1 MIWQDT
7 LSTLLGL
14 SLPVAEAIAGHG
26 VTLEN
31 AWDHPAI
38 KALRERLVSELTRDG
53 TIEQMLEASQSL
65 REQHRQL
72 LQKPTLTPEELR
84 KLGVLSASAYALSAN
99 ALAHAVT
106 PQAIFLYTLRQLLPW
121 LQRVAEL
128 GLLVARSSAGGR
140 ELEGG
145 PDVGPAERAR
155 AAASE
160 AEVVLAD
167 PLLRSLIETTHT
179 LTQLLARRG
188 GVHERA

>member
-1 MIWQDT
+1 MSWQDT
-7 LSTLLGL
+7 LSTIIGL

-84 KLGVLSASAYALSAN
+84 KLGVLSASAYALSAD

-121 LQRVAEL
+121 LQRAAEL
-128 GLLVARSSAGGR
+128 GLLIARTSTGR
-140 ELEGG
+140 DLEGG
-145 PDVGPAERAR
+145 LELRPAEP
-155 AAASE
+155 AAARDPE
-160 AEVVLAD
+160 PVQAD

-179 LTQLLARRG
+179 LTHLLAQRG
-188 GVHERA
+188 VRA